1 MADTAHDKEL
11 LRRIGTGDR
20 AAMRTFY
27 MSHQRGLTAFAKS
40 RGMDA
45 ATASDVVQDAM
56 LDVWRSASRYRG
68 DAAPKTWLYTIA
80 HNKIVDRVRKN
91 ARVQYVDEVPDAI
104 DDTPDPE
111 AITVSLSE
119 AGRLRACLDRLKEA
133 HKTVMRLAF
142 YEDLSYDEIAEIEG
156 VPNGTIKTRV
166 FHAKKLLLRCLGTR

>member
-1 MADTAHDKEL
+1 
-11 LRRIGTGDR
+11 
-20 AAMRTFY
+20 
-27 MSHQRGLTAFAKS
+27 
-40 RGMDA
+40 
-45 ATASDVVQDAM
+45 
-56 LDVWRSASRYRG
+56 
-68 DAAPKTWLYTIA
+68 WLFTIA

-104 DDTPDPE
+104 DETPDPE

>member
-1 MADTAHDKEL
+1 MTDPAHDKDL

-20 AAMRTFY
+20 AAMREFY
-27 MSHQRGLTAFAKS
+27 TSHQRGLTAFARA

-45 ATASDVVQDAM
+45 ATAADVVQDTM
-56 LDVWRSASRYRG
+56 LDVWRSAGRYRG
-68 DAAPKTWLYTIA
+68 DAAAKTWLFTIA

-104 DDTPDPE
+104 DETPDPE
-111 AITVSLSE
+111 AITVSVSE